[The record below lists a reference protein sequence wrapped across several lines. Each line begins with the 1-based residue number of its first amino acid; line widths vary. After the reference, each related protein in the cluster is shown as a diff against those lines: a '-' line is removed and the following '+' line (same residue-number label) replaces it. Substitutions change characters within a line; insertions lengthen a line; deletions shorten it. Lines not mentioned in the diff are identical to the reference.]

1 MKKQITYQ
9 HSTVVYNLLGEGPA
23 IVLLHGF
30 LESSAIWNNFARELA
45 RDFTVLTIDLPG
57 HGESGIIE
65 DTHSMNLMA
74 EVLNFILEHENIET
88 ALLCG
93 HSMGGYVAIE
103 FASQYQEKVEGLSF
117 FHSNPAPETDQS
129 RLNRERAIDIVKK
142 QKGQFITSFIP
153 DLFAPIN
160 VERFQNE
167 IENLRTSANR
177 MSPEAVIA
185 ALSGMKDRQSRLNVL
200 VDAAFPIQFIAGK
213 QDSKIP
219 MEKMMA
225 AALLPHHAEF
235 ILLDQC
241 GHMGHIEEPNITFA
255 ALIHF
260 AEKTLYP
267 RRPFTIND

>member
-1 MKKQITYQ
+1 MKKQIIYQ
-9 HSTVVYNLLGEGPA
+9 NSTQVYNRLGEGPT

-30 LESSAIWNNFARELA
+30 LESSAIWSEFARELA

-57 HGESGIIE
+57 HGESEIIE
-65 DTHSMNLMA
+65 ETHSMSLMA
-74 EVLNFILEHENIET
+74 EVVNHIMEYENIET

-103 FASQYQEKVEGLSF
+103 LASQYQEKIEGLSF

-129 RLNRERAIDIVKK
+129 KTNRERAIEIVRK

-160 VERFQNE
+160 VERCQSE
-167 IENLRTSANR
+167 IEDLRTSANN

-185 ALSGMKDRQSRLNVL
+185 ALSGMKDRPSRLNVL
-200 VDAAFPIQFIAGK
+200 VDADFPIQFIAGK

-219 MEKMMA
+219 TEKMMA
-225 AALLPHHAEF
+225 AALLPHQAEI

-255 ALIHF
+255 ALMHF

-267 RRPFTIND
+267 RHPFNIND